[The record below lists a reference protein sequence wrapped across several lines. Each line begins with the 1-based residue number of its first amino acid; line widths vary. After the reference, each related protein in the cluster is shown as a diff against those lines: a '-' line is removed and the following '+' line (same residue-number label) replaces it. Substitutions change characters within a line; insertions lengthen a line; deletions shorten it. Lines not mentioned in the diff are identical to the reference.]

1 MTSAPAHLLPARI
14 LPLDAIPA
22 DCRGGAVAI
31 GNFDGMHRGHQALLE
46 AARSEGS
53 AHQAPALLLTFEP
66 HPRSVFRPDSPLF
79 RLSTMEAKA
88 RLAAAF
94 GLDGIVVA
102 RFDREFAET
111 SADDFVDKI
120 LVERLGITAAIIGHD
135 FQFGHDRLG
144 SPAFLAHQGARHGFT
159 VSVLGAVI
167 DGNGQSFS
175 SSRVRQSLEQGEIER
190 ANSELGY
197 RWFVMGKVQHGDKRG
212 RELGYPTAN
221 VRLPADCGLALGIYA
236 VTLTR
241 ADGTTHDAVASYGRR
256 PTFDNGAVLLEVH
269 VFDFADSLYDEAVVI
284 TFHRFLRGEERFESI
299 DALIAQM
306 DRDSEAARRI
316 LANAGPGTSLDQRLA
331 LIAPSADVA
340 PALSIR

>member
-1 MTSAPAHLLPARI
+1 MTSATAHLPPARI
-14 LPLDAIPA
+14 LPLDAVPA
-22 DCRGGAVAI
+22 EFRGGAVAI

-53 AHQAPALLLTFEP
+53 ARQAPALLLTFEP
-66 HPRSVFRPDSPLF
+66 HPRTVFRPDVPLF
-79 RLSTMEAKA
+79 RLSTVEAKA

-102 RFDREFAET
+102 RFDREFAKT
-111 SADDFVDKI
+111 SADDFVDDI
-120 LVERLGITAAIIGHD
+120 LVGRLGITAAIIGHD

-144 SPAFLAHQGARHGFT
+144 SPAFLAHRGTEHGFAL
-159 VSVLGAVI
+159 SVLGAVI
-167 DGNGQSFS
+167 DDHGTSFS
-175 SSRVRQSLEQGEIER
+175 SSRVRQSLEQGAIER

-197 RWFVMGKVQHGDKRG
+197 RWFVMGTVQHGDKRG

-241 ADGTTHDAVASYGRR
+241 ADGITHAAVASYGRR

-269 VFDFADSLYDEAVVI
+269 VFDFADMLYDEQVVV
-284 TFHRFLRGEERFESI
+284 TFHSFLRGEERFASI
-299 DALIAQM
+299 EALIAQM
-306 DRDSEAARRI
+306 DRDSDAARRI
-316 LANAGPGTSLDQRLA
+316 LAEAGPGTSLDQRLA
-331 LIAPSADVA
+331 TIAPSADVA
-340 PALSIR
+340 PALPIR